1 MQKRAFPEGSNWAY
15 SSPAFA
21 PERKEVWYS
30 EAYTGFYAVKITNGA
45 WPDAKAAPSAPLV
58 PPVAPP
64 TAAPAPAAGGNL
76 AATGPTPWL
85 PIAAFCSIVLAVV
98 IRRRR
103 TARAAVSG

>member
-1 MQKRAFPEGSNWAY
+1 M
-15 SSPAFA
+15 PAFV

-64 TAAPAPAAGGNL
+64 AAAPTPTAGGHL

-85 PIAAFCSIVLAVV
+85 PIAAVGSLMLAVV
-98 IRRRR
+98 VRRRR
-103 TARAAVSG
+103 TARAAVGC